1 MIQHVSH
8 KSAGLRPA
16 DVTLALSIVRD
27 LHTPL
32 PTPRAPGVA
41 PPPVPRELMGLR
53 TSAARLHRRKVPL
66 HRLTA
71 VQA

>member
-8 KSAGLRPA
+8 KTAGRRPA

-27 LHTPL
+27 LHAPVPAPRVPEVAL
-32 PTPRAPGVA
+32 PSA
-41 PPPVPRELMGLR
+41 PRELMGLR
-53 TSAARLHRRKVPL
+53 TSAARPHRRKVPL
-66 HRLTA
+66 RRLTA